1 MVPLKSLEQLQS
13 RCKAADEKKKN
24 LYDLI
29 GGEGRRLDYQ
39 ELVDL
44 LKKKKRAW
52 RNNPERVF
60 HKEVIDYALNHLETP
75 EDKAEYDRFLLSSA
89 VNPQQG
95 GHQQPSMQPPQSPPF
110 TSQQPQ
116 MPQPPREAPFVS
128 CLGCGHQ
135 IAVNAS
141 TCPQCGAPRNPILV
155 PRTSTRTKGVAVLLC
170 LPGFFGCAGLHRFYV
185 GKNATGLLM
194 FVTVG
199 GFGVWLLI
207 DLLLILAGKF
217 KDCEG
222 LVVGASAGNL
232 GYASQGSAT
241 GWQRFWRDASGY
253 FRSLGWASR
262 LLLGVFG
269 AALLLDVAACPFRTR
284 SGSDAEA
291 PVPISMPAAVGAE
304 AESESAPVAVSE
316 EDDLGLSGSARR
328 RIQSGLAIA
337 GFDPGPVDGV
347 FGSRTRQ
354 AIRQW
359 QSQVGVSPT
368 GYLTSN
374 GAALLEGL
382 AEEVGNAPAVADAVD
397 GARADAELTAPSEV
411 VVSVEGVP
419 APIPALGLTGRWFGR
434 IEGFGRRY
442 YADIIF
448 EERGARIR
456 YPLSGCTG
464 RLSVISGSSY
474 REELTQGDE
483 CPVNGRVVL
492 RRLTAERVS
501 YEWGYDS
508 RSVEA
513 SGQLLRVAAMA
524 DAGDESALSGTWSG
538 EHGYT
543 PYPSNEY
550 SAELTIELT
559 GVILRISWP
568 CVFRLE
574 PISADSRTLVYSAV
588 HLEGFCYD
596 GQVEL
601 RRLGRDAL
609 WFETARM
616 EDYGSMVGILNR
628 GFD

>member
-1 MVPLKSLEQLQS
+1 MATLEQLQH
-13 RCKAADEKKKN
+13 RCLGQGKED

-29 GGEGRRLDYQ
+29 GVEGESLDYHALQ
-39 ELVDL
+39 TLLVKKEDAWSKIEKRHVERDIVAEALKL
-44 LKKKKRAW
+44 LKG
-52 RNNPERVF
+52 PQ
-60 HKEVIDYALNHLETP
+60 
-75 EDKAEYDRFLLSSA
+75 DKVRYDSLLA
-89 VNPQQG
+89 KPDPPLPVNPSQG
-95 GHQQPSMQPPQSPPF
+95 GYQPPSMHPPQSQPF
-110 TSQQPQ
+110 TSQQP
-116 MPQPPREAPFVS
+116 
-128 CLGCGHQ
+128 
-135 IAVNAS
+135 
-141 TCPQCGAPRNPILV
+141 PRNPALV
-155 PRTSTRTKGVAVLLC
+155 PTTSTCTKGVAALLC
-170 LPGFFGCAGLHRFYV
+170 LPGFLGCAGLHRFYV
-185 GKNATGLLM
+185 GKNATGFLM
-194 FVTVG
+194 FVTFG

-207 DLLLILAGKF
+207 DLILILAGKF

-222 LVVGASAGNL
+222 LVVGASVGNL

-241 GWQRFWRDASGY
+241 GWQRFWRDASGH
-253 FRSLGWASR
+253 FRSLGWGFR

-269 AALLLDVAACPFRTR
+269 VALLLDVAACPFGTR

-291 PVPISMPAAVGAE
+291 PVPMPASVGNGG
-304 AESESAPVAVSE
+304 ESEPSPVAVSE
-316 EDDLGLSGSARR
+316 EDALGLTRSARR

-374 GAALLEGL
+374 GAGLLEAL

-397 GARADAELTAPSEV
+397 GARADPGLTVPSEV
-411 VVSVEGVP
+411 VASVERVDSDP
-419 APIPALGLTGRWFGR
+419 APALGLTGRWLGR

-442 YADIIF
+442 YVDIIF
-448 EERGARIR
+448 EEGGARIR

-464 RLSVISGSSY
+464 RLHVIAGSSY

-483 CPVNGRVVL
+483 CSVNGRVML

-513 SGQLLRVAAMA
+513 SGQLFGVAAMA
-524 DAGDESALSGTWSG
+524 EAGDESALSGTWSG
-538 EHGYT
+538 QHGYT

-550 SAELTIELT
+550 SAELTIEPT

-574 PISADSRTLVYSAV
+574 PVSADSRALVYSAV
-588 HLEGFCYD
+588 HLEGFCDD
-596 GQVEL
+596 GQVVL
-601 RRLGRDAL
+601 RRLGRDVL
-609 WFETARM
+609 WFETARS

>member
-1 MVPLKSLEQLQS
+1 MLTDAQWEEVNSLLGVAKKKDLYDVLGLPRTADLPTLQS
-13 RCKAADEKKKN
+13 EREIVYARWAQRPKSTRQLAMKDLASKCDTAFKN
-24 LYDLI
+24 EESRKNHD
-29 GGEGRRLDYQ
+29 RRLDDDARSSGDGGDRGGDDRGGRQ
-39 ELVDL
+39 
-44 LKKKKRAW
+44 
-52 RNNPERVF
+52 RNR
-60 HKEVIDYALNHLETP
+60 D
-75 EDKAEYDRFLLSSA
+75 DWGG
-89 VNPQQG
+89 G
-95 GHQQPSMQPPQSPPF
+95 GHVP
-110 TSQQPQ
+110 
-116 MPQPPREAPFVS
+116 PPRPALLVH
-128 CLGCGHQ
+128 CLACGHP
-135 IAVNAS
+135 IAVDAS
-141 TCPQCGAPRNPILV
+141 MCPQCGWNGHVV
-155 PRTSTRTKGVAVLLC
+155 PPASTRTKGVAALLC

-194 FVTVG
+194 FVTFG

-207 DLLLILAGKF
+207 DLILILAGKF

-222 LVVGASAGNL
+222 LVVGASAGNF
-232 GYASQGSAT
+232 GYASQGVAT
-241 GWQRFWRDASGY
+241 GWQRFWRDPSGY
-253 FRSLGWASR
+253 FRSLSWGFR

-291 PVPISMPAAVGAE
+291 PVPMPASVSAG
-304 AESESAPVAVSE
+304 AESEPSPVAVSE
-316 EDDLGLSGSARR
+316 EDALGLSGSARR
-328 RIQSGLAIA
+328 RIQSGLAVA

-374 GAALLEGL
+374 GAALLEAL
-382 AEEVGNAPAVADAVD
+382 AEEVGNAPAVADVVD
-397 GARADAELTAPSEV
+397 GARADTELTAPSEV
-411 VVSVEGVP
+411 VASAERVDPEP
-419 APIPALGLTGRWFGR
+419 TPALGLTGRWLGR

-448 EERGARIR
+448 EEVGARIR

-464 RLSVISGSSY
+464 RLHVISGSSY
-474 REELTQGDE
+474 REELTRGDE
-483 CPVNGRVVL
+483 CPANGRVTL

-524 DAGDESALSGTWSG
+524 EAGDESALSGTWSG

-550 SAELTIELT
+550 SAELTIEPT
-559 GVILRISWP
+559 GVVLRISWP

-574 PISADSRTLVYSAV
+574 PVSADSRILVYSAV
-588 HLEGFCYD
+588 HLEGFCSD
-596 GQVEL
+596 GQVVL

-609 WFETARM
+609 WFETARV
-616 EDYGSMVGILNR
+616 EDYGSRVGILNR